1 MPITNRNPTVED
13 PLAAITRANTVVITT
28 MNTDAIRRCTKNIMN
43 APRILGLQQHSK
55 LQLQQTWL
63 DT

>member
-13 PLAAITRANTVVITT
+13 PVAIIIEANTIVVTT
-28 MNTDAIRRCTKNIMN
+28 MNATAPSSWTKNIMN
-43 APRILGLQQHSK
+43 APRNLGPQQHSK

-63 DT
+63 DI